1 MMTAKISI
9 TLDDEIV
16 KFVDS
21 QGSNRSKTINSLL
34 TRVLQEQLKAD
45 LKAAYIDQNN
55 DPNFW
60 SEFELWDSTI
70 GDGLDEE
77 T

>member
-1 MMTAKISI
+1 MTAKISI

-16 KFVDS
+16 EFIDS
-21 QGSNRSKTINSLL
+21 QGSNRSKTINNLL
-34 TRVLQEQLKAD
+34 ARAKQAKLQAD

-70 GDGLDEE
+70 GDGLDEQA
-77 T
+77 

>member
-1 MMTAKISI
+1 MTTKISI
-9 TLDDEIV
+9 TLDDDIV
-16 KFVDS
+16 RFIDS
-21 QGSNRSKTINSLL
+21 QGNNRSKTINDLL
-34 TRVLQEQLKAD
+34 IKAQQEKLKAD

-55 DPNFW
+55 DPHFW

-77 T
+77 A

>member
-1 MMTAKISI
+1 MTTKISI

-16 KFVDS
+16 EFIDS
-21 QGSNRSKTINSLL
+21 QGSNRSKIINSLL
-34 TRVLQEQLKAD
+34 AKAQQEKLQAD

-70 GDGLDEE
+70 GDGLDEQA
-77 T
+77 

>member
-16 KFVDS
+16 NFIDS
-21 QGSNRSKTINSLL
+21 QGSNRSKTINGLL
-34 TRVLQEQLKAD
+34 TKVKQEQLKAD

-55 DPNFW
+55 DPDFW
-60 SEFELWDSTI
+60 VEFELWDSAI

-77 T
+77 A

>member
-1 MMTAKISI
+1 MTAKISI

-16 KFVDS
+16 KFIDS
-21 QGSNRSKTINSLL
+21 QGSNRSKIINSLL
-34 TRVLQEQLKAD
+34 VEAKQEKQKRD

-55 DPNFW
+55 DPDFW

-77 T
+77 A

>member
-1 MMTAKISI
+1 MTAKISI

-16 KFVDS
+16 NFIDS

-34 TRVLQEQLKAD
+34 TKVKQEQLKAD

-55 DPNFW
+55 DPDFW
-60 SEFELWDSTI
+60 PEFELWDSAI

-77 T
+77 A

>member
-1 MMTAKISI
+1 MTSKISI

-16 KFVDS
+16 EFIDS
-21 QGSNRSKTINSLL
+21 QGSNRSKTINGLL
-34 TRVLQEQLKAD
+34 AKAKQEKLQAD

-70 GDGLDEE
+70 GDGLDEQA
-77 T
+77 

>member
-1 MMTAKISI
+1 MTAKISI

-16 KFVDS
+16 EFIDS

-34 TRVLQEQLKAD
+34 AKAKQEKLQAD

-70 GDGLDEE
+70 GDGLDEQA
-77 T
+77 

>member
-1 MMTAKISI
+1 MTAKISI

-16 KFVDS
+16 EFVDS
-21 QGSNRSKTINSLL
+21 QGSNRSKIINDLL
-34 TRVLQEQLKAD
+34 AKARQEKLEAD

-70 GDGLDEE
+70 GDGLDEKA
-77 T
+77 